1 MPVSI
6 APYGTW
12 NSPITTEWVT
22 LGQKR
27 FGMIVMEG
35 NDVYWEE
42 QRPNEGG
49 RTVIVKNG
57 KEAISDQFSSR
68 TRVHEYGGASFT
80 VKDGIIYFVNDKD
93 HRIYIKDQP
102 LTEPGTRFADLKIAG
117 NYLVAVG
124 EKGSDNFLSAI
135 DLATGKYELIA
146 TGHDFYASPALSP
159 DGKKLA
165 FLSWDH
171 PNMPWD
177 GTDLWTGDFQDGK
190 LTNVQHVA
198 GGKSESIF
206 QPQWSKEGKLY
217 YVSDRS
223 GWWNLY
229 RNTLENREFDQKV
242 PQNSSSERAAIAER
256 QDASEEKNSEA
267 KPTPSKTDSPTCFGI
282 YQDKMPLCPME
293 AEFGLPQW
301 VFGMSTYAFVDDKIV
316 AAYQQ
321 NGQWQLAMLPPFK
334 TLPLSGTYFS
344 QIRTSGNMAALIK
357 GSPTEPTAVVR
368 LNLTTLKEEIL
379 AQNLKPHID
388 PGYFSTPKF
397 LTYPS
402 ANGRK
407 AYAYFYSPANKDY
420 QPPEGELPPLIVMSH
435 GGPTSATVSNFN
447 LRMQYW
453 TSRGFAV
460 LDVDYGGSTGYG
472 RAYRDQ
478 LKNNWGIVDVEDCEA
493 GAQYVISQKW
503 VDPKR
508 AAITG
513 GSAGGFTTLAA
524 LTFGKV
530 FTVGASYYGVSD
542 LSGLVED
549 THKFESRYLE
559 GLVAPYPEGLETYQS
574 RSPLQC
580 VDQLHCPVIFFQGA
594 EDKVV
599 PQNQAEKMFN
609 ALQKRGILTDLIIYE
624 GEQHGFR
631 KAENIRDS
639 LEKERLFY
647 LKVWNIQ

>member
-1 MPVSI
+1 MDI

-27 FGMIVMEG
+27 FGMIVIEG

-57 KEAISDQFSSR
+57 KEAIPDHFSSR
-68 TRVHEYGGASFT
+68 TRAHEYGGASYT
-80 VKDGIIYFVNDKD
+80 VKDGTVYFVNDKD
-93 HRIYIKDQP
+93 QRIYVKDKP
-102 LTEPGTRFADLKIAG
+102 LTEPGTRFADLKVAG
-117 NYLVAVG
+117 NYLIAVG
-124 EKGSDNFLSAI
+124 EKGNDNFLSAI
-135 DLATGKYELIA
+135 DLATGKYEIIA
-146 TGHDFYASPALSP
+146 TGHDFYASPTLSP
-159 DGKKLA
+159 NGQKLA

-177 GTDLWTGDFQDGK
+177 GTDLWMGDFQDGK

-198 GGKSESIF
+198 GGKTESIF

-217 YVSDRS
+217 YISDRS

-229 RNTLENREFDQKV
+229 QNNT
-242 PQNSSSERAAIAER
+242 
-256 QDASEEKNSEA
+256 
-267 KPTPSKTDSPTCFGI
+267 
-282 YQDKMPLCPME
+282 PLCPME

-301 VFGMSTYAFVDDKIV
+301 VFGMSTYAFVDGRIL
-316 AAYQQ
+316 AAYQKD
-321 NGQWQLAMLPPFK
+321 GKWQLATLPPFK
-334 TLPLSGTYFS
+334 TLPLSGTYFF
-344 QIRTSGNMAALIK
+344 QVRASGNTAAFIK
-357 GSPTEPTAVVR
+357 GSPTEPTSVVR

-388 PGYFSTPKF
+388 PAYFSTPKF

-407 AYAYFYSPANKDY
+407 AYAYFYPPANKDY
-420 QPPEGELPPLIVMSH
+420 QAPPGELPPLIVMSH

-493 GAQYVISQKW
+493 GAQYVIDQKW

-508 AAITG
+508 VAITG

-542 LSGLVED
+542 LLGLVED

-559 GLVAPYPEGLETYQS
+559 GLVAPYPEGLDTYQS